1 MRISIEPSRK
11 WDRERIICFSHLRWN
26 FVFQR
31 PQHLLTRF
39 ARHVDVV
46 FFEEPVYEDRDKPVL
61 NRSHDVSGVQVL
73 TPILCS
79 GTSPAAAALAQ
90 RKLLDEFM
98 KTEGTASFVAWYYTP
113 MALAFSRHLHPS
125 LTVYDCMDELS
136 AFDGAP
142 PELVEMER
150 ELFNRADVVFT
161 GGNSLY
167 EAKCRQHK
175 NVHAFPSSIDHAHFG
190 AARQRQ
196 GDPQDQK
203 HIARPRIGFFGVID
217 ERLDR
222 ELLGE
227 LAAMHPEWQ
236 FLLVGPVV
244 KVRQEDLPRA
254 ANIHYLGQKS
264 YAELPRYISNWDVA
278 MLPFARNA
286 STRFISPT
294 KTPEYL
300 AAGKPVVSTSI
311 RDVVNPYGT
320 RELVSIAD
328 TAGEFAVA
336 IDAALQNNRPSWLKE
351 VDAFL
356 ALTSWDRT
364 FQAMSQ
370 EMQRCRA
377 SKVDVRPMVL
387 VEPEKRVANF

>member
-39 ARHVDVV
+39 AKQVDVT
-46 FFEEPVYEDRDKPVL
+46 FFEEPVYEDRAEPALATSVDA
-61 NRSHDVSGVQVL
+61 SGVRIV
-73 TPILCS
+73 TPLLRAGI
-79 GTSPAAAALAQ
+79 SPAAAVLAQ
-90 RKLLDEFM
+90 RKLLDDFLRA
-98 KTEGTASFVAWYYTP
+98 EGIAGFVAWYYTP
-113 MALAFSRHLHPS
+113 MALGFSRHLHPS

-136 AFDGAP
+136 AFHGAP
-142 PELVEMER
+142 PELVELER

-190 AARQRQ
+190 VARQHQ
-196 GDPQDQK
+196 LDPEDQK
-203 HIARPRIGFFGVID
+203 HIPHPRIGFFGVLD

-222 ELLGE
+222 DLLRDV
-227 LAAMHPEWQ
+227 AAMNRDWQ
-236 FLLVGPVV
+236 FVLVGPVV
-244 KVRQEDLPRA
+244 KIRHEDLPSA
-254 ANIHYLGQKS
+254 ENIHYLGQKS
-264 YAELPRYISNWDVA
+264 YNELPSYIANWDVA

-300 AAGKPVVSTSI
+300 AAGRPVVSTSI

-320 RELVSIAD
+320 RELVRIAD
-328 TAGEFAVA
+328 TAEEFAAAVS
-336 IDAALQNNRPSWLKE
+336 AALDEARPSWLKE

-370 EMQRCRA
+370 EMHRCRA
-377 SKVDVRPMVL
+377 SKLELRSMVL
-387 VEPEKRVANF
+387 AEPEKRVANF